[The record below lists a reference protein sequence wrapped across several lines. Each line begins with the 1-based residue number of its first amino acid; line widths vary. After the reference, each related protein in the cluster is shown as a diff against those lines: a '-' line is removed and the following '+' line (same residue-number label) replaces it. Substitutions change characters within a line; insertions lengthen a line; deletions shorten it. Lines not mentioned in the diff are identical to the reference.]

1 MSGTG
6 VVSVSGTCVER
17 ECVWYWCRECVSG
30 TGVVSGSGT
39 CVESVCLVL
48 V

>member
-6 VVSVSGTCVER
+6 VER

-30 TGVVSGSGT
+30 TGV
-39 CVESVCLVL
+39 ESVCLVL
-48 V
+48 VYRECV